1 MTNPKIVADPATYEE
16 QTDDEMV
23 AEVDAARKAGALRHG
38 GLGVPRTPAAE
49 LEKQLA
55 EAEQGLPETTIP
67 VTVRM
72 PASMVAALR
81 EHAQRQGV
89 RGYQTLMKRWI
100 EERLTGERV
109 ISAREVESALE
120 QLHSAESALEKLLK

>member
-1 MTNPKIVADPATYEE
+1 MTNTKSIADPATYEE

-23 AEVDAARKAGALRHG
+23 AEVAAARKAGTLRRG

-55 EAEQGLPETTIP
+55 EAEQGLAETTIP

-72 PASMVAALR
+72 PASMLAALK
-81 EHAQRQGV
+81 EQAQRQGV

-109 ISAREVESALE
+109 ISAREVENALG

>member
-1 MTNPKIVADPATYEE
+1 MTNRKRIADPATYEE

-23 AEVDAARKAGALRHG
+23 AEVASARKAGTLRRG
-38 GLGVPRTPAAE
+38 GLGVPRTPAAG

-55 EAEQGLPETTIP
+55 EAEQGLAETTIP

-72 PASMVAALR
+72 PASMLAALK
-81 EHAQRQGV
+81 EQAQRQGV

-100 EERLTGERV
+100 EERLSGERV
-109 ISAREVESALE
+109 ISAREVENALG
-120 QLHSAESALEKLLK
+120 QLHSAGSALEKLLK